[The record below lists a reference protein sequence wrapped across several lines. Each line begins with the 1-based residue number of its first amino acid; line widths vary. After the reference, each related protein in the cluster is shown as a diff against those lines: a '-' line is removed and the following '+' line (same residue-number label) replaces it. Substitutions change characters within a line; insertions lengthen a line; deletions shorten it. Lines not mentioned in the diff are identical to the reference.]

1 MYYYKEH
8 NHIYI
13 YKLYF
18 IKKIF
23 YNNIALKIL
32 GVDTSVAVPLPCAT
46 VCRLDIILNE
56 HKVENVKSYIV
67 KWIGSLP
74 TKLPTLL
81 TKIEKSLDNEKLG
94 NSVLKA
100 HFATL
105 QEEWA
110 KYELLSCIY

>member
-1 MYYYKEH
+1 
-8 NHIYI
+8 
-13 YKLYF
+13 
-18 IKKIF
+18 
-23 YNNIALKIL
+23 
-32 GVDTSVAVPLPCAT
+32 VDTSVAVPLPCAN

-56 HKVENVKSYIV
+56 HKIENTNSHIV
-67 KWIGSLP
+67 KWAGALP
-74 TKLPTLL
+74 AKLPTLL

-110 KYELLSCIY
+110 KYELI